1 MNLERLME
9 SVKQHEGYRNK
20 VYLDTLGKR
29 TVGVGHLS
37 TEDRWEDDKEYEE
50 EFLMKIFEE
59 DLQEAIEGASTLMLQ
74 HDCSDIDEKAHE
86 IIIEMVFQLGMT
98 GVSKFKNMWKALSEH
113 NYTGASYEM
122 LDSKWA
128 KQTPNRAKSMAEL
141 MKSCG

>member
-1 MNLERLME
+1 
-9 SVKQHEGYRNK
+9 
-20 VYLDTLGKR
+20 
-29 TVGVGHLS
+29 
-37 TEDRWEDDKEYEE
+37 
-50 EFLMKIFEE
+50 MKILEE

-141 MKSCG
+141 MKSCGQRTFLARIKNN

>member
-1 MNLERLME
+1 MSYEALSE

-29 TVGVGHLS
+29 TVGVGHLC
-37 TEDRWEDDKEYEE
+37 TEDWWEDDKEYEE
-50 EFLMKIFEE
+50 EFLMKILEE

>member
-9 SVKQHEGYRNK
+9 SVKKHEGYRNK

-29 TVGVGHLS
+29 TVGVGHLCV
-37 TEDRWEDDKEYEE
+37 EDFWEDDKEYEE
-50 EFLMKIFEE
+50 KFLMEVLAD
-59 DLQEAIEGASTLMLQ
+59 DLQNAIKGARELKEEHSCT
-74 HDCSDIDEKAHE
+74 DIDEIAQE
-86 IIIEMVFQLGMT
+86 ILVEMVFQLGKN
-98 GVSKFKNMWKALSEH
+98 GVSKFRNMWKALAEK
-113 NYTGASYEM
+113 NYIGASFEM

>member
-29 TVGVGHLS
+29 TVGVGHLC
-37 TEDRWEDDKEYEE
+37 TEDWWEDDKEYEE
-50 EFLMKIFEE
+50 EFLMKILEE

-98 GVSKFKNMWKALSEH
+98 GVSKFKK
-113 NYTGASYEM
+113 
-122 LDSKWA
+122 
-128 KQTPNRAKSMAEL
+128 
-141 MKSCG
+141 CGKLYQHTIIQVLVMRCLIQNGLNKLQIEQNQWQN

>member
-1 MNLERLME
+1 MNLERIME

-29 TVGVGHLS
+29 TVGVGHLC
-37 TEDRWEDDKEYEE
+37 TEDWWEDDKEYEE
-50 EFLMKIFEE
+50 EFLMKILEE

-86 IIIEMVFQLGMT
+86 ILIEMVFQLGMT